1 MTVQDELTAAIL
13 TMDVVDELRHRDAEL
28 AEVAKRSYGLD
39 ELKARLAEIYRA
51 QGIDV
56 PDAILE
62 AGIAAQRDRRFIYVA
77 PTGLKAR
84 LASLW
89 INRAFAGQVLACVF
103 LAIAALFSG
112 YHFGWA
118 VPAEKRA
125 AGVVAELSSQVAM
138 VPDRVVS
145 LEVRFDAAQ
154 AAYRNALE
162 AARSNPL
169 ASRLAPA
176 VVEAEAV
183 YASLKDGIGD
193 ALARARAQGTPPT
206 LARVDGETRFA
217 GAAPEWAS
225 DQHPEEALRSH
236 LDALGEELG
245 QVEQQIV
252 GLESSTER
260 MVWAVRTSDALESAN
275 QALVAARLPPAVDM
289 VRAKY
294 YAAGDAAL
302 RATKLQDA
310 NDAAERLEQLGSDAE
325 AVAFI
330 DSSLDDLRQ
339 TARRTGVNGD
349 DLVEIS
355 AMEDKVASANT
366 VETVQAAVDA
376 LKRLQIA
383 VATLQGHYTYRV
395 VNRQGE
401 KSGVWRYH
409 DSSPNARNHYLV
421 VEAVDDDGK
430 PATLAIRNEESGE
443 TELVTIFAVRVSEE
457 EYTRVGQDK
466 MDNGIIDNDV
476 VAVKA
481 RGALSPEFKIST
493 AGGYIT
499 AW

>member
-1 MTVQDELTAAIL
+1 VTRDDLTTAIL
-13 TMDVVDELRHRDAEL
+13 TMDVVDELRHRDGQL
-28 AEVAKRSYGLD
+28 AKIARQSYGHE

-62 AGIAAQRDRRFIYVA
+62 AGIEAQRDRRFLYVA
-77 PTGLKAR
+77 PTGYKAR
-84 LASLW
+84 LARLW
-89 INRAFAGQVLACVF
+89 INRAFAGQVLAGVF

-118 VPAEKRA
+118 VPAEKKA
-125 AGVVAELSSQVAM
+125 AGLVAELSSQVAM

-154 AAYRNALE
+154 AAYRGALE

-169 ASRLAPA
+169 ASRLTPA
-176 VVEAEAV
+176 LVEAEAI

-193 ALARARAQGTPPT
+193 ALARARAQGAPPT
-206 LARVDGETRFA
+206 LVRVNGETRFA
-217 GAAPEWAS
+217 GAAPAWSS
-225 DQHPEEALRSH
+225 DRHPEEALRSH
-236 LDALGEELG
+236 LDAQGAELG
-245 QVEQQIV
+245 QVEQQIA

-260 MVWAVRTSDALESAN
+260 LVWAVRTSDALENAN
-275 QALVAARLPPAVDM
+275 RALLSARLAPAVDM

-302 RATKLQDA
+302 RATKLQEA
-310 NDAAERLEQLGSDAE
+310 NDAAIRLGRLGSDAE

-330 DSSLDDLRQ
+330 ASSLNDLRQ
-339 TARRTGVNGD
+339 TARKTGVTGD

-366 VETVQAAVDA
+366 VETVQAAEDA

-395 VNRQGE
+395 VNRKSE

-409 DSSPNARNHYLV
+409 DSSPGARNHYLV
-421 VEAVDDDGK
+421 VEALDDDGK
-430 PATLAIRNEESGE
+430 PAILAIRNEESGE
-443 TELVTIFAVRVSEE
+443 TELVQVFGVRVSEE

-476 VAVKA
+476 VAVKK
-481 RGALSPEFKIST
+481 RGALSPEFKIPT